1 MAGWIPEFDMDDEVD
16 MAGNSLQNIEIKEE
30 TIAPRVSEWQRFRR
44 VFFSRGLVIFGMV
57 IILITILV
65 AILAPVLAVYD
76 PYELGTGKIL
86 EGPSQAHW
94 LGTDQ
99 LGRDTLSRLIYGA
112 RVSLMVGLIVVI
124 LAAVI
129 GMTLGLIAGYYGAWP
144 NNIIMRCIDAL
155 MSFPMLLLAMVIAA
169 LLGGGITNVII
180 ALTVGLV
187 PIYCRVMCAQVL
199 AIKENDY
206 IAAGKAIG
214 ASDRRIMLRHV
225 VINSFPPFIVIMTM
239 MLGSTILAEAGL
251 SFLGIGIE
259 APTAAWGSMVNDGRD
274 YLTRAPLLSFVP
286 GGAIMLV
293 VFSFNMVGDG
303 LRDALDPRLR
313 GAL

>member
-1 MAGWIPEFDMDDEVD
+1 MVRQLAQEIEV
-16 MAGNSLQNIEIKEE
+16 KEE
-30 TIAPRVSEWQRFRR
+30 LPRVSELARFRR

-57 IILITILV
+57 IIVIFV
-65 AILAPVLAVYD
+65 MMAILAPWIAPYD

-86 EGPSQAHW
+86 ENPSSSHL

-99 LGRDTLSRLIYGA
+99 LGRDSLSRVIHGA

-124 LAAVI
+124 LAAI
-129 GMTLGLIAGYYGAWP
+129 FGMTLGLIAGYYGGWA
-144 NNIIMRCIDAL
+144 NTIIMRCIDAL

-169 LLGGGITNVII
+169 LLGGGIKNVII

-187 PIYCRVMCAQVL
+187 PIYARLMCAQVL
-199 AIKENDY
+199 TVKENDY
-206 IAAGKAIG
+206 ITAGRSIG
-214 ASDRRIMLRHV
+214 AGDMRIMLKHV
-225 VINSFPPFIVIMTM
+225 LINCFPPLIVMMTM

-274 YLTRAPLLSFVP
+274 YLTQVPILSVAP
-286 GGAIMLV
+286 GIAIMLV

-313 GAL
+313 GSI

>member
-1 MAGWIPEFDMDDEVD
+1 MVRQLAQEIEV
-16 MAGNSLQNIEIKEE
+16 KEE
-30 TIAPRVSEWQRFRR
+30 LPRVSELARFRR

-57 IILITILV
+57 IIVIFV
-65 AILAPVLAVYD
+65 MMAILAPWIAPYD

-86 EGPSQAHW
+86 ENPSSSHL

-99 LGRDTLSRLIYGA
+99 LGRDSLSRVIHGA

-124 LAAVI
+124 LAAI
-129 GMTLGLIAGYYGAWP
+129 FGMTLGLIAGYYGGWA
-144 NNIIMRCIDAL
+144 NTIIMRCIDAL

-169 LLGGGITNVII
+169 LLGGGIKNVII

-187 PIYCRVMCAQVL
+187 PIYARLMCAQVL
-199 AIKENDY
+199 TVKENDY
-206 IAAGKAIG
+206 ITAGRSIG
-214 ASDRRIMLRHV
+214 AGDMRIMLKHV
-225 VINSFPPFIVIMTM
+225 LINCFPPLIVMMTM

-274 YLTRAPLLSFVP
+274 YLTQVPSLSVAP
-286 GGAIMLV
+286 GIAIMLV

-313 GAL
+313 GSI